1 MDRGLERKEGGLAM
15 TIEKI
20 FCVVVSLGI
29 LGLGCGGG
37 EGAEADA
44 VEVGDAAIEV
54 DVTEEPLAAGTHIF
68 TTAGGFTFSP
78 ELVTVA
84 VDEEVHFHIEPG
96 HTVLEVDFETWQ
108 KSGTTPLAGGFY
120 FGLGESGGTVS
131 FDEPG
136 THYYICEPHAE
147 MDMRGQVIVE

>member
-1 MDRGLERKEGGLAM
+1 MTKSLFVVACAGLVA
-15 TIEKI
+15 
-20 FCVVVSLGI
+20 
-29 LGLGCGGG
+29 LGCGGG
-37 EGAEADA
+37 DGAEADT
-44 VEVGDAAIEV
+44 VEVDDAATEM
-54 DVTEEPLAAGTHIF
+54 DVQEEPLEPGTHIF

-84 VDEEVHFHIEPG
+84 VDEEVHFHLEPG

-108 KSGTTPLAGGFY
+108 KSGTTPLEGGFY

-147 MDMRGQVIVE
+147 MDMRGQVVVE